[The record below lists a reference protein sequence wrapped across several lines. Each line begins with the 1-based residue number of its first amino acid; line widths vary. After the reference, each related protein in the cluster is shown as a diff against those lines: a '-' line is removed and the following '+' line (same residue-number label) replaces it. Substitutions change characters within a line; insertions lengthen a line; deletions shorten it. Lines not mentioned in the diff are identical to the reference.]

1 MPAEENPSNLYR
13 GQAVEHLN
21 KLAAQL
27 KEEERDLSRPNE
39 AIEDTRLAEGRR
51 TAAAALQAIRRLSAA
66 LGES

>member
-27 KEEERDLSRPNE
+27 KEEERELSRPNE
-39 AIEDTRLAEGRR
+39 AIEDIRLAEGRR
-51 TAAAALQAIRRLSAA
+51 TAAAALRAVRRLSAA
-66 LGES
+66 VGES